1 LSGDVTI
8 EGVAEVY
15 VVLVD
20 ARGIERRM
28 EVEPEMAS
36 QVGRNGGIGAL
47 VFAQTAELIT
57 LYGIRDGYL
66 VLVDVHGFSWKL
78 NFTAHQE

>member
-1 LSGDVTI
+1 
-8 EGVAEVY
+8 
-15 VVLVD
+15 
-20 ARGIERRM
+20 
-28 EVEPEMAS
+28 MAS

-47 VFAQTAELIT
+47 GLAQTAELIT